1 MLVVCTDFSFFSFK
15 QEDIVKLQ
23 ILNLGAKLF
32 ITNPKQVGDITIL
45 MISSY
50 FMSNVLPLGKP

>member
-1 MLVVCTDFSFFSFK
+1 MLVVYTDFSFFSFK

-32 ITNPKQVGDITIL
+32 ITNPKQVRDITY
-45 MISSY
+45 S
-50 FMSNVLPLGKP
+50 

>member
-1 MLVVCTDFSFFSFK
+1 MLVHVVCTDFSFFSFK

-32 ITNPKQVGDITIL
+32 ITNPKQVGDITY
-45 MISSY
+45 S
-50 FMSNVLPLGKP
+50 

>member
-1 MLVVCTDFSFFSFK
+1 MQSVQILLHRVTMLVVYTDFSFFSFK

-32 ITNPKQVGDITIL
+32 ITNPKQVRDITY
-45 MISSY
+45 S
-50 FMSNVLPLGKP
+50 

>member
-32 ITNPKQVGDITIL
+32 ITNPKQVGDVTIL

-50 FMSNVLPLGKP
+50 FMSNVLPLG